1 MFNSIMI
8 ISMSDGKLKDNY
20 LCGMSSL
27 IYIKPATMP
36 ISIFPKGLGEPI
48 DKKLRIWKR
57 LI

>member
-1 MFNSIMI
+1 
-8 ISMSDGKLKDNY
+8 MSDGKLKDNY

-48 DKKLRIWKR
+48 DKKTENLEKAD
-57 LI
+57 LVYSQ